1 MRIGIN
7 QRIAKGTDMHAG
19 ANVSPSG
26 CITCVKWLFMI
37 AFWPF
42 ILIYFYVKWCLSNDK
57 KNKNKPFWKRTW
69 VIVTVLI
76 LVFWMFAGLAW
87 ASLGSP
93 TDNGTISDSISDQQ
107 SLESNNFAEIKSS
120 DPKDF
125 ISAKSPIERPS
136 SSAESDS
143 KQEEISNVFV
153 PEPSHSATGE
163 PNVSPSSQ
171 LSEEQGESMNQ
182 GLLEQEA
189 AQQEPQE
196 EFSTPAEN
204 INDYVGNLNSK
215 KFHYSWCDS
224 VLRMSEG
231 NKYYFS
237 GTRDEMIQKGYKP
250 CQNCNP

>member
-1 MRIGIN
+1 
-7 QRIAKGTDMHAG
+7 
-19 ANVSPSG
+19 
-26 CITCVKWLFMI
+26 
-37 AFWPF
+37 
-42 ILIYFYVKWCLSNDK
+42 
-57 KNKNKPFWKRTW
+57 
-69 VIVTVLI
+69 
-76 LVFWMFAGLAW
+76 MFAGLAW

-120 DPKDF
+120 DSKDF

-143 KQEEISNVFV
+143 KQEEISNAFV

-215 KFHYSWCDS
+215 KFHDSWCDS
-224 VLRMSEG
+224 VLRMSEE

>member
-1 MRIGIN
+1 
-7 QRIAKGTDMHAG
+7 
-19 ANVSPSG
+19 
-26 CITCVKWLFMI
+26 
-37 AFWPF
+37 
-42 ILIYFYVKWCLSNDK
+42 
-57 KNKNKPFWKRTW
+57 
-69 VIVTVLI
+69 
-76 LVFWMFAGLAW
+76 MFAGLAW

-107 SLESNNFAEIKSS
+107 SLESNKFWREIKSS
-120 DPKDF
+120 DSKDF

-143 KQEEISNVFV
+143 KQEEISNAFV

-171 LSEEQGESMNQ
+171 LSEEQGESMDQ

-204 INDYVGNLNSK
+204 INDYVGN
-215 KFHYSWCDS
+215 
-224 VLRMSEG
+224 
-231 NKYYFS
+231 
-237 GTRDEMIQKGYKP
+237 
-250 CQNCNP
+250 